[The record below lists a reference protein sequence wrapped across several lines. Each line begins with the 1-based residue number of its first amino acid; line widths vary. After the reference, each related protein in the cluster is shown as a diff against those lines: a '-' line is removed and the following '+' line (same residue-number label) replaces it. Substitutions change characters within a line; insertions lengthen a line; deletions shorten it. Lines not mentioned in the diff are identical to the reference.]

1 VGGYNPRLTSGSVS
15 VRRPGGPRPLRGAER
30 ARSDEYEPCRDKATA
45 PSPPRGTLGTRSPL
59 LAVPRSAERPGA
71 VPAARTPELLRLVA
85 FERSLATGPLER
97 LERATEE
104 WSDERAHAALDLD
117 PDLREIAAL
126 KTCHRLEV
134 YAVVAAS
141 GAIARVEALLPRPRA
156 GWRRWD
162 GAEAVGHVFRV
173 AGGLES
179 LAVGEREVQT
189 QVRRAAGRVVSRL
202 PTGGLGPI
210 FSSAADAAAA
220 IGGRTESA
228 GSIAKVGAARML
240 EEVGPPFPRVVVAGS
255 GIVGRQVTEALAPS
269 AHVTILHRSQPPEES
284 FLLAT
289 GARAAP
295 LSRLAEELALAD
307 GLMTALK
314 SAGRL
319 VGVPELVHRDP
330 SRPLVIVDLGLP
342 RNVDPEVAIGRPVRR
357 IDLEHLRSS
366 VRTPGP
372 DPAGQ
377 DLLAA
382 ADRAYSAFR
391 RAALEPFVAELW
403 REAERLRLSE
413 IARAER
419 YLETLQPQ
427 ERASVEKLTERLV
440 RRILAGP
447 TERLRELSVA
457 EEESTVRELALRLFA
472 PPAARP

>member
-1 VGGYNPRLTSGSVS
+1 MLAVENVAGS
-15 VRRPGGPRPLRGAER
+15 PRP
-30 ARSDEYEPCRDKATA
+30 A
-45 PSPPRGTLGTRSPL
+45 PS
-59 LAVPRSAERPGA
+59 
-71 VPAARTPELLRLVA
+71 ARTPELLRLVA

-97 LERATEE
+97 LERSTEE

-117 PDLREIAAL
+117 PDLREIAVL
-126 KTCHRLEV
+126 RTCHRLEV
-134 YAVVAAS
+134 YAVVAAP
-141 GAIARVEALLPRPRA
+141 GAIARIEALLPRPRA

-162 GAEAVGHVFRV
+162 GVGAVGHVYRV

-189 QVRRAAGRVVSRL
+189 QVRRAGGRVVSRL

-210 FSSAADAAAA
+210 FAGAADAAAE
-220 IGGRTESA
+220 IGSRSDSG

-255 GIVGRQVTEALAPS
+255 GIVGRQVAEALAPS
-269 AHVTILHRSQPPEES
+269 AHVTILHRSHPPEEA
-284 FLLAT
+284 FLRAT

-307 GLMTALK
+307 GLVTALK

-330 SRPLVIVDLGLP
+330 SRPLVVVDLGLP
-342 RNVDPEVAIGRPVRR
+342 RNVDPGVSVGRPIRR
-357 IDLEHLRSS
+357 IDLEQLRSS
-366 VRTPGP
+366 VRPPGA
-372 DPAGQ
+372 DQAAREL
-377 DLLAA
+377 DAA

-403 REAERLRLSE
+403 REAERLRVSE

-419 YLETLQPQ
+419 YLETLQPK

-447 TERLRELSVA
+447 TERLRALSVA

-472 PPAARP
+472 PPAPGP